1 MPFIFGVLEEFGI
14 DERGGPSSASQQIR
28 KGPIPQEVLLL
39 NYLRSN
45 VTSPYVFTVKCFK
58 REGLV

>member
-45 VTSPYVFTVKCFK
+45 VISPYVFTVKCFK
-58 REGLV
+58 RERFV